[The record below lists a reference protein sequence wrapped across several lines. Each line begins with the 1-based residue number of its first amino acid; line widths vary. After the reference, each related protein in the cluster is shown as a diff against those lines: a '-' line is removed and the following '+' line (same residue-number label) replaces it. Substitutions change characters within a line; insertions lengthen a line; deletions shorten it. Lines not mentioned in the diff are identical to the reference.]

1 MIDLN
6 KVYTD
11 LLEGK
16 VKCEEIE
23 DILSSSEVKKT
34 INAYLHKDMINK
46 LVPYT
51 DEDIL
56 NIYLIICITQY
67 VYNNSGCSTGLSD
80 TEYDKLYEILRF
92 NSGEEV
98 ISSPIS
104 SGKIAHHTYPSLRGT
119 LTKTFY
125 LTQDEERTNPSRR
138 YLDEWKSTMENK
150 IFNKTGKNIDLNNY
164 EIYVF
169 PKFDGVSCIFE
180 LDSNGKMLKA
190 LTRGYTETNEAQDIS
205 HIFKNLNDRPIN
217 EFGKDIEFGLKTEI
231 MMREDDLE
239 YFNKTYGTNYKNS
252 RSIVS
257 AILNSDDYDPAK
269 SQLLEIVPLRV
280 GDKDGNQ
287 QIATEAF
294 DFPYLKC
301 RLKDRERIR
310 EFAFKHKYVNDGLRC
325 DGAVI
330 YIIDEEIQNILG
342 RENNKNNWEVAYKFT
357 EESEFSELIDI
368 TFNVGLFGRV
378 APVAKVKP
386 VKLKGN
392 TIENISLGSVARM
405 KNLELRRGDKVK
417 VLYDIIPYLSFDND
431 CEHNLDEEIIP
442 IINKCP
448 ECGEKLQLSENEAI
462 LSCVNSNCP
471 CRQKGKILNYL
482 DKMDIDGIS
491 YGVIN
496 KLYDYDIV
504 RNIKDLYKINK
515 KILDIVN
522 IDGFGEKM
530 VMSWL
535 DEIDSHRQVPDYLLL
550 GSLGI
555 ESVGRRMF
563 KKITEEYNLDEI
575 LDIVDNKEYSKLVK
589 IHGIKDKTAK
599 KIIDGISDNLKL
611 IKFLEK
617 ELDIIESKGS
627 TKAKFTVCFT
637 KVRDK
642 EKEEFIKEM
651 GGEPSDD
658 LKKSTTFLVVPSL
671 DISSSKVDKAKKY
684 GIPVIPIDELED
696 TITEYINN

>member
-1 MIDLN
+1 MTDFN

-11 LLEGK
+11 LLEGNI
-16 VKCEEIE
+16 KCEDIGE
-23 DILSSSEVKKT
+23 ILSSPDVKKS
-34 INAYLHKDMINK
+34 INAYINKDKINK
-46 LVPYT
+46 LVPYSS
-51 DEDIL
+51 EDML
-56 NIYLIICITQY
+56 NIFFIVNIAQF
-67 VYNNSGCSTGLSD
+67 VYNNSGCSTGLTD
-80 TEYDKLYEILRF
+80 TEYDKLYEALLF

-98 ISSPIS
+98 ISAPVTGS
-104 SGKIAHHTYPSLRGT
+104 KITYHTYPSLRGT

-125 LTQDEERTNPSRR
+125 LTNDEERTNPSRR

-150 IFNKTGKNIDLNNY
+150 ILNKTGNNVDLDNY
-164 EIYVF
+164 EVYVF
-169 PKFDGVSCIFE
+169 PKFDGVSCVFE
-180 LDSNGKMLKA
+180 LDSNGKMIKA

-205 HIFKNLNDRPIN
+205 HVFKNIHDRQIN
-217 EFGKDIEFGLKTEI
+217 EFGKGVEYGLKTEI
-231 MMREDDLE
+231 MMKEEDLD
-239 YFNKTYGTNYKNS
+239 YFNKTYKTNYKNS

-257 AILNSDDYDPAK
+257 AILNSDEYDPAK

-310 EFAFKHKYVNDGLRC
+310 EFAYKHKYVNEGLRC

-330 YIIDEEIQNILG
+330 YIIDEEIQKVLG

-368 TFNVGLFGRV
+368 TFNVGLFGRL

-405 KNLELRRGDKVK
+405 KNLELRKGDKVK
-417 VLYDIIPYLSFDND
+417 ILYDIIPYLSFDTE

-442 IINKCP
+442 IPSECP
-448 ECGEKLQLSENEAI
+448 ECGNELQLSENEAI
-462 LSCVNSNCP
+462 LSCINPDCP

-482 DKMDIDGIS
+482 NKMDIDGIS
-491 YGVIN
+491 YGVID
-496 KLYDYDIV
+496 KLYENDIV
-504 RNIKDLYKINK
+504 RNIKDLYKMNK
-515 KILDIVN
+515 RILDIVN

-535 DEIDSHRQVPDYLLL
+535 DEIDSHRQVPDYVLL

-563 KKITEEYNLDEI
+563 KKITEEYNLDEL
-575 LDIVDNKEYSKLVK
+575 LDIIDNKEYSKL
-589 IHGIKDKTAK
+589 IQLSGIKDKTAK
-599 KIIDGISDNLKL
+599 KIIDGLSGNLKL

-617 ELDIIESKGS
+617 ELNIIESKGLQKS
-627 TKAKFTVCFT
+627 NFTVCFT

-642 EKEEFIKEM
+642 EKEEFIRNM
-651 GGEPSDD
+651 GGEPTDD
-658 LKKSTTFLVVPSL
+658 LKKSTTFLVVPGL
-671 DISSSKVDKAKKY
+671 DISSSKVTKAKKY
-684 GIPVIPIDELED
+684 NIPVIPIDELED
-696 TITEYINN
+696 TIKEYVK